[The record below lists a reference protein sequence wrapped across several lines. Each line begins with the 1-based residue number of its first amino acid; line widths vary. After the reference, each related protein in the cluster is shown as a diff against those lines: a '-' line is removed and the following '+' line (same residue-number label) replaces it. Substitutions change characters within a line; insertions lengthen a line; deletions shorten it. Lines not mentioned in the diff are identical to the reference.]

1 MKKVLVSACLVGEN
15 CKYNGKNN
23 YNEKVIEY
31 LKDKEVILVCPEV
44 MGGLPTPRLKS
55 EIDSTN
61 DELVV
66 INEFKDNVTS
76 YFVEGAKKA
85 LKKALDNGV
94 EEAILKAKSPS
105 CGVNEIYDGN
115 FNGTLIDGDGVFV
128 RMLKEYNV
136 KIMSENDF
144 K

>member
-105 CGVNEIYDGN
+105 CGVNKIYDGN